1 VGRFGAV
8 QIGVA
13 IALGARVALADP
25 AARSIDLA
33 ATPDTELLRVLG
45 SVGDGGARGVP
56 VAGGRDVDG
65 DGFADVAF
73 AEMVASPLGRPGAG
87 LVRLVFGD
95 GTLAGTLDAA
105 APNERILTILGDGPS
120 EATGAEIWIDD
131 VTGDGLGD
139 LLIGRQNFRADEAR
153 PGAGAL
159 SIVVGAPALR
169 TLAESGAPLDLRD
182 PPLDVAVATLVGSAA
197 TARLGIWMR
206 TGDVDGDGVADV
218 AVGADQESDPSETH
232 RGAVYLLRGGPALA
246 TSQTLD
252 LIEFG
257 SPTSP
262 FAGRVARLRSP
273 ALAPHHHFGA
283 TCQVADLD
291 GNGRAE
297 VIGAAAL
304 SRAGAAIQPDGVIT
318 ASHANGGTADG
329 TVWIFWD
336 ESLPGAL
343 WPDALDLRAGDDG
356 VLTTAIDGGAAN
368 VEFGEELVAGRDW
381 DGDGEADLFAG
392 DLIGY
397 GVGHPF
403 QSGLGHVLF
412 GVASLRGLSIDLDAP
427 PQGFAITDVFGGIA
441 NEIAADTAIDGD
453 FDGDGRDDLVVTSP
467 HAYPFGRVQAGAAH
481 VLFGRDGAWPEEI
494 DLAEGALPPPEALR
508 VTQLLGADGAT
519 GYDQGDVLGY
529 SAAAGDLDGD
539 GRTDLI
545 VNEMLGNGA
554 TPAAEDAGT
563 LIAVPGV
570 LLAPEPSAIGLGGAA
585 LAALLLRLR
594 LGRRR
599 RDR

>member
-1 VGRFGAV
+1 VSRFGAG

-13 IALGARVALADP
+13 IALGARVAFADP
-25 AARSIDLA
+25 AARTIDLA
-33 ATPDTELLRVLG
+33 AAPDTELLRVLG
-45 SVGDGGARGVP
+45 SVGDGGERGVP
-56 VAGGRDVDG
+56 VAGGPDVDG
-65 DGFADVAF
+65 DGFGDVAF
-73 AEMVASPLGRPGAG
+73 AEMVASPLGRQGAG

-169 TLAESGAPLDLRD
+169 TLAETGAPLDLRD
-182 PPLDVAVATLVGSAA
+182 PPLEIAVATLVGSAA

-218 AVGADQESDPSETH
+218 AVGADQESGPSETH
-232 RGAVYLLRGGPALA
+232 RGAVYLLRGGSTLA

-252 LIEFG
+252 LAEFG
-257 SPTSP
+257 SPASP

-304 SRAGAAIQPDGVIT
+304 SRAGAAIPADGVVT
-318 ASHANGGTADG
+318 ASHSTGGTTDG

-343 WPDALDLRAGDDG
+343 WPDALDLRAGEVG
-356 VLTTAIDGGAAN
+356 VVTTAIDGGAAN
-368 VEFGEELVAGRDW
+368 VEFGEEIVAGRDW
-381 DGDGEADLFAG
+381 DGDGAADLFAG
-392 DLIGY
+392 DL
-397 GVGHPF
+397 VGNGAGRPF
-403 QSGLGHVLF
+403 QSGLGHVVF
-412 GVASLRGLSIDLDAP
+412 DIASLRGLSIDLDAP
-427 PQGFAITDVFGGIA
+427 PEGLAVTTIYGGREY
-441 NEIAADTAIDGD
+441 EIAADTAIDGD
-453 FDGDGRDDLVVTSP
+453 FDGDCRDDLVVTSP
-467 HAYPFGRVQAGAAH
+467 HAYPFGRVQAGALH
-481 VLFGRDGAWPEEI
+481 VLFGRDGAWPAAI
-494 DLAEGALPPPEALR
+494 DLAEGALPPSGALR

-519 GYDQGDVLGY
+519 GSDKGDVLGY
-529 SAAAGDLDGD
+529 SAASGDLDGD
-539 GRTDLI
+539 GRTDLV

-554 TPAAEDAGT
+554 TPQAVDSGT
-563 LIAVPGV
+563 LIAVPGA
-570 LLAPEPSAIGLGGAA
+570 LLAPEADAWALGVAV
-585 LAALLLRLR
+585 LAALRVCS
-594 LGRRR
+594 RRFA
-599 RDR
+599 